1 MLSTDNPSRVPP
13 HSEEAERSLI
23 GAILIDPE
31 ALSLVVGKLSPD
43 HFYNQKLKLIY
54 TSIVELYSN
63 RQAVDVVTLSEQ
75 LKKHRALKKVGGSVF
90 LAGLAEAVP
99 TSAHIEDYA
108 EIIKGLYLRRKLI
121 NMAGQLVEKAFDVQ
135 SDTKKLLDEAEGMI
149 FSLSKESIRQ
159 DFVTIRDLLTDSFDR
174 LDELHKNQSQMRGL
188 ETGFVD
194 LDKKLSGLQ
203 KSNLIILAA
212 RPGQGKTA
220 LALNISHYASVV
232 GRKNVG
238 FFSLEM
244 SHEELVDRLLVA
256 QADIDAWRLKVGNF
270 SEGDWQK
277 LMEAMSI
284 LAEANLFIDDTPGLS
299 IIDMRTKA
307 RRLQAEKGLD
317 LIVVDYLQLIKPR
330 RRFEGRVQEV
340 SYISQE
346 LKNLA
351 RELKVPVLALSQL
364 SRAVEHRGGNR
375 PQLADLRE
383 SGAIEQDA
391 DVVMFLYHDD
401 EDENK
406 SVRTLEIAK
415 HRNGPVGKIKLL
427 FEDKLIKFRNYE
439 GYRQED
445 EG

>member
-1 MLSTDNPSRVPP
+1 MPPTDNPGRVPP
-13 HSEEAERSLI
+13 HSEEVERSLI

-31 ALSLVVGKLSPD
+31 ALSLVIGKLSPD

-75 LKKHRALKKVGGSVF
+75 LKKHRALKKIGSSVF
-90 LAGLAEAVP
+90 LASLAESVP

-121 NMAGQLVEKAFDVQ
+121 NMAGQLVEKSFDVQ

-149 FSLSKESIRQ
+149 FSLSKESVRQ

-174 LDELHKNQSQMRGL
+174 LDELHKSQSRMRGL

-220 LALNISHYASVV
+220 LALNISHYVSVV

-256 QADIDAWRLKVGNF
+256 QADIDAWRLKIGNF

-299 IIDMRTKA
+299 ILDMRTKA

-317 LIVVDYLQLIKPR
+317 LVVVDYLQLIKPR

-391 DVVMFLYHDD
+391 DVVMFLYHND
-401 EDENK
+401 EDEDK
-406 SVRTLEIAK
+406 RVRTLEIAK

-445 EG
+445 EE

>member
-1 MLSTDNPSRVPP
+1 MPGDSLTRVPP
-13 HSEEAERSLI
+13 HSEEVERSLI

-43 HFYNQKLKLIY
+43 HFYDQRLKLIY
-54 TSIVELYSN
+54 QSIVELYSN

-75 LKKHRALKKVGGSVF
+75 LKKHRALKKIGGSSF
-90 LAGLAEAVP
+90 LAELAEAVP

-121 NMAGQLVEKAFDVQ
+121 TTASQLVEKSFDVQ

-174 LDELHKNQSQMRGL
+174 LDELHKTQSQMRGL

-220 LALNISHYASVV
+220 LALNISHYISVV

-256 QADIDAWRLKVGNF
+256 QADIDAWRLKIGNF
-270 SEGDWQK
+270 SENDWQK
-277 LMEAMSI
+277 LMEAMSV

-299 IIDMRTKA
+299 ILDMRTKA

-364 SRAVEHRGGNR
+364 SRAVEHRGSNR

-401 EDENK
+401 DDENR
-406 SVRTLEIAK
+406 SIRTLEIAK
-415 HRNGPVGKIKLL
+415 HRNGPIGKIKLL

-439 GYRQED
+439 GYREED
-445 EG
+445 EE